1 MGPRLQLRNICATY
15 HKVLKRVKKKE
26 TIGLLND
33 KLMNNY
39 KEMISLAESK
49 ILKAINYQFN
59 IMVPTD

>member
-1 MGPRLQLRNICATY
+1 
-15 HKVLKRVKKKE
+15 
-26 TIGLLND
+26 
-33 KLMNNY
+33 MNNY